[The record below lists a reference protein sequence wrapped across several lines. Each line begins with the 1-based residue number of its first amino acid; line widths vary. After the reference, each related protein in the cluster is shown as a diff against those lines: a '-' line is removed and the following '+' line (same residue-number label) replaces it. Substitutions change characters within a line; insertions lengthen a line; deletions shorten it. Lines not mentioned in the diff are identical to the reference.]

1 MSARRTAARIAA
13 NTRWAY
19 EPNRSAATAKARANS
34 PISREYW
41 VKRMRGEFPQAPE
54 SEIQS
59 RAENAHKAWQTQ
71 MSARAKAKRGAA

>member
-19 EPNRSAATAKARANS
+19 EADRRAATAPARFRS

-41 VKRMRGEFPQAPE
+41 VRKMREEFPQAPE
-54 SEIQS
+54 REIQD
-59 RAENAHKAWQTQ
+59 RAANAHKAWQTQ